1 MAGKVTQIFATPMYY
16 DLSAGQPAL
25 NAVLAGTI
33 RQLAASNP
41 SSDAFRAHRGGYYS
55 DGSFLDSG
63 LPGVDGVRAVIN
75 AALDAY
81 FRALGVAHTI
91 VRTDVHG
98 WVALT
103 RPGDYQTP
111 HVHADSMLSGV
122 YYCVMPAAPEPEGC
136 IDFITPVSAQEMS
149 FLRGLPMSYCRVQP
163 SEGALV
169 LFPSYLRHYTHP
181 FRSGDER
188 ICVVFNARV
197 QQNRV

>member
-1 MAGKVTQIFATPMYY
+1 MAGKVTQTFATPVYY
-16 DLSAGQPAL
+16 DPTAGQATL
-25 NAVLAGTI
+25 NQILAGTV
-33 RQLAASNP
+33 RQLATNNRSH
-41 SSDAFRAHRGGYYS
+41 DMRRAHLGGYYS
-55 DGSFLDSG
+55 DGSFLDTG
-63 LPGVDGVRAVIN
+63 LPGVDGVRAVIA

-81 FRALGVAHTI
+81 FRALGIAHTI
-91 VRTDVHG
+91 VRTDLHG

-122 YYCVMPAAPEPEGC
+122 YYCVMPDAPEPEGC

-149 FLRGLPMSYCRVQP
+149 FLRGMPLSYCRVQP

-181 FRSGDER
+181 FRTGGER

-197 QQNRV
+197 KQNVA